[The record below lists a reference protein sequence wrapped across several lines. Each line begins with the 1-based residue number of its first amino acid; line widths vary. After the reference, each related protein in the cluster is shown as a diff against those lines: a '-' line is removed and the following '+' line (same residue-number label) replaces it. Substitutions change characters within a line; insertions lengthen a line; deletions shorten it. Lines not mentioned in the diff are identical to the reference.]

1 MDVDTL
7 EPGVNFI
14 DLIEES
20 LSEVEA
26 LIAVIG
32 RSWLTTVDAQGR
44 RRLDDDHDWVRL
56 EIAQALERD
65 IRVVPVLVNGAT
77 LPDTADLPA
86 DLTGLRARNALELKA
101 TDWRAGVERLV
112 TSLERIVGPVA
123 SEPALPNRPATGAPN
138 IPVASQP
145 ALEGMEKL
153 NILLDGMNPG
163 EQLQDS
169 FEADV
174 YPFGAHFLIGIT
186 ATRLF
191 ARPVGPSAEKP
202 RSIDLAD
209 VSFRKRSWHHL
220 LANKRSWSQLSGAL
234 LKGNRAKFLF
244 VPRGNMKKVLSELKS
259 RVKAA
264 SS

>member
-65 IRVVPVLVNGAT
+65 IRVIPVLVNGAT

-112 TSLERIVGPVA
+112 ASLERLVGPVA
-123 SEPALPNRPATGAPN
+123 SKPAPPDKPATKAPRTAKRT
-138 IPVASQP
+138 PSRP
-145 ALEGMEKL
+145 DGPR
-153 NILLDGMNPG
+153 ILLDKLNPG
-163 EQLQDS
+163 ERLEDW
-169 FEADV
+169 FDADHEWMDHV
-174 YPFGAHFLIGIT
+174 VIGIT

-191 ARPVGPSAEKP
+191 SMPADRSDAKP
-202 RSIDLAD
+202 I
-209 VSFRKRSWHHL
+209 
-220 LANKRSWSQLSGAL
+220 
-234 LKGNRAKFLF
+234 
-244 VPRGNMKKVLSELKS
+244 
-259 RVKAA
+259 
-264 SS
+264 